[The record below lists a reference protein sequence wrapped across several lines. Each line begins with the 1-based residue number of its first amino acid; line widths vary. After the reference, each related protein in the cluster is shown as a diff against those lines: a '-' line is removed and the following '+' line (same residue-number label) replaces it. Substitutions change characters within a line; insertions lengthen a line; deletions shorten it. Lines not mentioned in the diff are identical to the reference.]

1 IGGGLLVFQT
11 FLYPLIER
19 ILGPVMVSR
28 VAAVGFMTLSVP
40 VLQSYPFIAMLSGF
54 SFLILLN
61 CASMLMN
68 VLTIVI
74 ATRLYVL
81 HNNAVDQKQKGAANG
96 IDMTEM
102 SLFRGLGPAIGG
114 FL

>member
-1 IGGGLLVFQT
+1 
-11 FLYPLIER
+11 
-19 ILGPVMVSR
+19 MVSR
-28 VAAVGFMTLSVP
+28 VAAVLSVP

-74 ATRLYVL
+74 ATGLSVL
-81 HNNAVDQKQKGAANG
+81 QNNAVDQKQRGAANG
-96 IDMTEM
+96 IAMDRCLSSEV
-102 SLFRGLGPAIGG
+102 LDWP
-114 FL
+114 